1 MHQHQDTASNG
12 GRWIMPAPSRPSGFV
27 PSNSAPVSGTWQ
39 QSPGVSPANFWPQP
53 SMPTHMGYPPAGLP
67 PPASALHMAANQ
79 PPIAPSY
86 HMASPVHYSA
96 SPINQTPASSG
107 PWVPTLLSHHMAS
120 PVHRMASPFHHSA
133 SPVHHMTTPVHH
145 LVSPIRHMAASPV
158 QYTPSSSVYHTASP
172 RRHTAFP
179 SHHQTSPVHHMATPF
194 HHTASPVQYTPSSV
208 HHMASPVHNGSPHL
222 NSSQTIF
229 PPSQPILPMSSQTT
243 SLPPSQ
249 TLSPTR
255 LPTTPIRMMSPLHGS
270 HHSSPALGF
279 APFSP
284 GGLSYAP
291 NSPCLS
297 VSTVS
302 TRHRAARGNDN
313 GNPRQ
318 RKHRPGVHPA
328 VAQFHVIRN
337 KLIDLDHFLRPKPR
351 RRVPTPPHT
360 LRLTVRPANALD
372 KFSGDRAEII
382 GSLSA
387 RDATW
392 AGLKG
397 LGCKAGTLW
406 LNFTSA
412 EAMQRFQR
420 SDDPFEEEL
429 CLSLSSKARDL
440 EAVLGVT
447 IDTLQSAETR
457 FYVEIIFYGCKAE
470 RNMRGR
476 RDWFEEPFGIQV
488 HSVTVRWSRLIV
500 SFSDVEQAWKLLQA
514 YETAKDDFYVNYR
527 LAMARCFNC
536 TKDHP
541 SKECPVKDKEKE
553 KQCGNCLGRHSVTS
567 PRCFAEAVA
576 DMRRFCAEIDNA
588 DVEWYIGK
596 IRSLKQQNERP
607 PADAPQYVDLTGST
621 EDTVGNN
628 EDMYND
634 VDLKDSDYDQVFS
647 AIESNSQPAEGKG
660 APTAARSSKTS
671 SVRKPLAP
679 KSANASSKPQSGCNK
694 AKSTTSAPAPNAR
707 NAAAGKSINRQQCKE
722 GTRKRLASTAV
733 PGSTRPKTRV
743 RTDKSNSTNTNT
755 NFSANT
761 AKTKS
766 SRSGRRKRLQEQKD
780 AEEESLNT
788 QKATEPK
795 PSDKSTAKSDKQR
808 VQKATSSKH
817 ATTKSNDRA
826 RTTPIRPAS
835 SASPAATAPTPSV
848 HNTDQPSPVA
858 SPGEGMVEYFGTSS
872 PATIQSLDV
881 AASLTPV
888 YPRTSDRDNS
898 QTSLSNSSLPGS
910 AAASF
915 SESAF
920 SFTGTADSPFT
931 GSAASFTRV
940 SASPGSDAFTAPSQC
955 MSTSFPSP
963 TTSSGNLV
971 PTGLPPLSTLGQA
984 SNASSLS
991 SPATPSR
998 SGTVAQAVIPN
1009 ALGVIVNEGSP
1020 SRVSKPAAEGLA
1032 LAKASSGTNPT
1043 TVLTPPPSS
1052 QPPTAAQSSVHP
1064 SGFRQK
1070 TVDKSRNYDQT
1081 PCRSSRASKPASAAQ
1096 LQLIGVA
1103 EKRMVMSSMW
1113 PELKGPQST
1122 GGDDVT
1128 KEMAWLGDG
1137 WDTAW
1142 IGSLV

>member
-1 MHQHQDTASNG
+1 
-12 GRWIMPAPSRPSGFV
+12 
-27 PSNSAPVSGTWQ
+27 
-39 QSPGVSPANFWPQP
+39 
-53 SMPTHMGYPPAGLP
+53 
-67 PPASALHMAANQ
+67 
-79 PPIAPSY
+79 
-86 HMASPVHYSA
+86 
-96 SPINQTPASSG
+96 
-107 PWVPTLLSHHMAS
+107 
-120 PVHRMASPFHHSA
+120 
-133 SPVHHMTTPVHH
+133 
-145 LVSPIRHMAASPV
+145 
-158 QYTPSSSVYHTASP
+158 
-172 RRHTAFP
+172 
-179 SHHQTSPVHHMATPF
+179 
-194 HHTASPVQYTPSSV
+194 
-208 HHMASPVHNGSPHL
+208 MASPVHNGSPRL
-222 NSSQTIF
+222 NSSQTIT
-229 PPSQPILPMSSQTT
+229 PPSQPDLPMSSQTT
-243 SLPPSQ
+243 WLPPSQ
-249 TLSPTR
+249 TPSPTR

-297 VSTVS
+297 VSNVS

-313 GNPRQ
+313 SNPRQ

-372 KFSGDRAEII
+372 KFSGDRADII

-397 LGCKAGTLW
+397 IGCKAGTLW

-420 SDDPFEEEL
+420 SNDPFEEEL

-440 EAVLGVT
+440 EAVLDVT
-447 IDTLQSAETR
+447 IDTFQSAENR

-527 LAMARCFNC
+527 LAMARPIDIRAIAIFCSNCGRPWHLEDSCLFPRRCFNC

-567 PRCFAEAVA
+567 PRCFAETVA

-596 IRSLKQQNERP
+596 IRSFKQQNERP
-607 PADAPQYVDLTGST
+607 PANAPHYVDLTGST
-621 EDTVGNN
+621 KDSVGDN

-634 VDLKDSDYDQVFS
+634 VDLNDSDYDQVFS
-647 AIESNSQPAEGKG
+647 AIESKSQPAEVPGEISVASTAASASTTPAARQPLAPKSTNAFSNASASKPQGKG

-671 SVRKPLAP
+671 SVRTD
-679 KSANASSKPQSGCNK
+679 NSKN
-694 AKSTTSAPAPNAR
+694 
-707 NAAAGKSINRQQCKE
+707 
-722 GTRKRLASTAV
+722 
-733 PGSTRPKTRV
+733 
-743 RTDKSNSTNTNT
+743 TNTNT
-755 NFSANT
+755 NSSTNT

-766 SRSGRRKRLQEQKD
+766 SRSGRRKRLQERKA
-780 AEEESLNT
+780 AEGESANT

-795 PSDKSTAKSDKQR
+795 PSDKSTAKSDKQK

-817 ATTKSNDRA
+817 ATNKSNNRA
-826 RTTPIRPAS
+826 RTIPI
-835 SASPAATAPTPSV
+835 SPAATAPTPRV

-888 YPRTSDRDNS
+888 YPRTSDRENS
-898 QTSLSNSSLPGS
+898 QTFLSNSSLPGF

-931 GSAASFTRV
+931 GSAASFTGV

-955 MSTSFPSP
+955 MSPSFPSP

-971 PTGLPPLSTLGQA
+971 PTGLPPLSTLVQA
-984 SNASSLS
+984 SNASSFS

-998 SGTVAQAVIPN
+998 SGTVSQAVPPN
-1009 ALGVIVNEGSP
+1009 TLGVIVNEGNQ
-1020 SRVSKPAAEGLA
+1020 SRVSKPAAERLA

-1070 TVDKSRNYDQT
+1070 MVDESRNYDQT

-1122 GGDDVT
+1122 GGDDG
-1128 KEMAWLGDG
+1128 MP
-1137 WDTAW
+1137 
-1142 IGSLV
+1142 

>member
-1 MHQHQDTASNG
+1 
-12 GRWIMPAPSRPSGFV
+12 
-27 PSNSAPVSGTWQ
+27 
-39 QSPGVSPANFWPQP
+39 
-53 SMPTHMGYPPAGLP
+53 
-67 PPASALHMAANQ
+67 
-79 PPIAPSY
+79 
-86 HMASPVHYSA
+86 
-96 SPINQTPASSG
+96 
-107 PWVPTLLSHHMAS
+107 
-120 PVHRMASPFHHSA
+120 
-133 SPVHHMTTPVHH
+133 
-145 LVSPIRHMAASPV
+145 
-158 QYTPSSSVYHTASP
+158 
-172 RRHTAFP
+172 
-179 SHHQTSPVHHMATPF
+179 
-194 HHTASPVQYTPSSV
+194 
-208 HHMASPVHNGSPHL
+208 MASPVHNGSPHL

-527 LAMARCFNC
+527 LAMARPIDIRAIEIFCSNCGRPWHLEDSCLFPQRCFNC

-541 SKECPVKDKEKE
+541 SKECPVKDEEKE

-647 AIESNSQPAEGKG
+647 AIESNSQPAEVPGETSVASTAASASTTPAARHPLAPKSTNAFSNASASKPQGKG

-1122 GGDDVT
+1122 GGDDG
-1128 KEMAWLGDG
+1128 MP
-1137 WDTAW
+1137 
-1142 IGSLV
+1142 